1 MIQIR
6 CWCTYLGEKIHL
18 FDAANVMQQLLNVSF
33 YMDDL
38 LKSVETEEVVSII
51 KQLIKLMHIGG
62 FNLKKFK
69 SNKKEVIDCL
79 PAQNVSHSKV
89 TFNKDGENIQRTLG
103 THWNITDD
111 NFFFSSKIINSSP
124 TKCRVLSAVSTIFD
138 PTGLLASFILK
149 VKLLFQSMWSLK
161 ISWDDKL
168 PPLQAKYWGK
178 WLKNLFSIN
187 QVYVA
192 RCYNNLNKDV
202 VAYKVNIF
210 NDASELAYG
219 VIKHT

>member
-1 MIQIR
+1 MQQMWCNSCWMCQQIFLYGWSFEICWNWRRSGINHKAVDRINANWWIQ
-6 CWCTYLGEKIHL
+6 LEKI
-18 FDAANVMQQLLNVSF
+18 Q
-33 YMDDL
+33 
-38 LKSVETEEVVSII
+38 
-51 KQLIKLMHIGG
+51 
-62 FNLKKFK
+62 

-79 PAQNVSHSKV
+79 PAENVSQSKV
-89 TFNKDGENIQRTLG
+89 TFNKDGGNIQRTLG

-111 NFFFSSKIINSSP
+111 NFSSKIINSSP

-138 PTGLLASFILK
+138 QTGLLASFTLK
-149 VKLLFQSMWSLK
+149 VKLLLQSMWRLK

-168 PPLQAKYWGK
+168 PPAQAKYWGK
-178 WLKNLFSIN
+178 WLKNLFSVN
-187 QVYVA
+187 QVYVP

-219 VIKHT
+219 VVKHTQNWY